1 MTVVLTLDAAVH
13 LLRVWLHR
21 GRRGTSLQYR
31 PLRLNSSRSI
41 VGHVGGILVVVV
53 VVVVAVAVA
62 VAAAAA
68 AAVVY

>member
-1 MTVVLTLDAAVH
+1 VE
-13 LLRVWLHR
+13 R
-21 GRRGTSLQYR
+21 LQYR

-53 VVVVAVAVA
+53 VVVAVA

-68 AAVVY
+68 AAAAAAVVVY

>member
-1 MTVVLTLDAAVH
+1 ME
-13 LLRVWLHR
+13 R
-21 GRRGTSLQYR
+21 LQYR

-68 AAVVY
+68 AVVVY